1 MTELTRLLAIGALI
15 VIPTKEDSSAVTWVP
30 FRGTRNPFPFAVLI
44 VLLLAIIV
52 LPASA
57 RNQTGFRP
65 ELAIETVGGQ
75 KTSAFHFHLEP
86 GESETIELR
95 FSVSSDSPVEVVT
108 YVADAISPPNGG
120 LGLGPADEGR
130 LEHTSWIDFDAETLT
145 LNPGNPV
152 ESELSVEIPDNA
164 APGQYVAAL
173 AVQTTEPILI
183 PGSEGAGQIVRAVAA
198 IAIIVP
204 GDLEP
209 EFELGEP
216 ALVQQ
221 LLGASIQVPI
231 ANTGNI
237 PVYPQG
243 TLTLESMTG
252 DRAASIPIAM
262 GAVFAGGDTYLDI
275 MLTEPPSPGQYTLVL
290 SLTDPDSGATAQI
303 AGAPLIV
310 PELATSPVEDE
321 PTTLITF
328 AEVTVE
334 PEEDPLASVLVGVK
348 VANVGQPVSGATLT
362 LEVSQDGQIVERVPI
377 AEGVTLVDG
386 VTSFSTSYTPI
397 NGFSPG
403 QWTFRVQLES
413 IDTDGVV
420 TLIAQ
425 SDIVGDLDVPQ

>member
-15 VIPTKEDSSAVTWVP
+15 VIPTKEESSAATWLS

-44 VLLLAIIV
+44 VFLLAIIV

-57 RNQTGFRP
+57 RNQTGLRP

-130 LEHTSWIDFDAETLT
+130 LEHTSWIDFDAESLT
-145 LNPGNPV
+145 LDPGNPV

-173 AVQTTEPILI
+173 AVQATEPILI

-198 IAIIVP
+198 IAITVP

-209 EFELGEP
+209 EFEFGEP
-216 ALVQQ
+216 TLVQQ
-221 LLGASIQVPI
+221 PSGASIQVPI

-243 TLTLESMTG
+243 TLTLESTTG
-252 DRAASIPIAM
+252 ERAASIPIAM
-262 GAVFAGGDTYLDI
+262 GAVFAGGDTFLDI
-275 MLTEPPSPGQYTLVL
+275 MLTEPPSPGQYTLVF
-290 SLTDPDSGATAQI
+290 SLTDPDSGGAAQSD
-303 AGAPLIV
+303 GAPLIV
-310 PELATSPVEDE
+310 PEM
-321 PTTLITF
+321 
-328 AEVTVE
+328 
-334 PEEDPLASVLVGVK
+334 
-348 VANVGQPVSGATLT
+348 
-362 LEVSQDGQIVERVPI
+362 
-377 AEGVTLVDG
+377 
-386 VTSFSTSYTPI
+386 VTST
-397 NGFSPG
+397 
-403 QWTFRVQLES
+403 
-413 IDTDGVV
+413 
-420 TLIAQ
+420 AQ
-425 SDIVGDLDVPQ
+425 DE